1 MKSLGSLF
9 QVGYYYFCY
18 YFSVYYHVKKINQSN
33 SCYGYF
39 HYVLYSLCSCKVFGV
54 IFVFG
59 SYLESM
65 RPPRVG
71 GREEDQKLL
80 WEGQSRRSETKQG
93 GRAGWG
99 VAKAVALDEESVGQK
114 GWWPYVL
121 TGSIRH
127 EEKSRK
133 RGLHS
138 THWYFW
144 NTTSGQSGM
153 PFVLPAAKW
162 SSKNSHGVECRLF
175 FPLLPPSA
183 CPTLPLSFSGV
194 TTVLPSHG
202 CISYLTNHKEK
213 NTPKLQ

>member
-1 MKSLGSLF
+1 MAIFIMFCITCVAARFLGWFSFLVRIYNQCSLLGVEGERKTKNYFEKDNQEGAQQSKVEELGS
-9 QVGYYYFCY
+9 
-18 YFSVYYHVKKINQSN
+18 SQS
-33 SCYGYF
+33 SCT
-39 HYVLYSLCSCKVFGV
+39 
-54 IFVFG
+54 
-59 SYLESM
+59 
-65 RPPRVG
+65 RW
-71 GREEDQKLL
+71 RE
-80 WEGQSRRSETKQG
+80 T
-93 GRAGWG
+93 
-99 VAKAVALDEESVGQK
+99 VGQK

-127 EEKSRK
+127 EEKRRK

-183 CPTLPLSFSGV
+183 APPSPYRFLVWPLFCLRMAVSHTWQ
-194 TTVLPSHG
+194 TTKKKTHQN
-202 CISYLTNHKEK
+202 YNK
-213 NTPKLQ
+213 

>member
-1 MKSLGSLF
+1 MAIFIMFCIACVAARFLAWFSFLVRIYNQCALLGLEGERKTKNYFEKDNQEGAKQSKVEELGS
-9 QVGYYYFCY
+9 
-18 YFSVYYHVKKINQSN
+18 SQS
-33 SCYGYF
+33 SCT
-39 HYVLYSLCSCKVFGV
+39 
-54 IFVFG
+54 
-59 SYLESM
+59 
-65 RPPRVG
+65 RWR
-71 GREEDQKLL
+71 
-80 WEGQSRRSETKQG
+80 
-93 GRAGWG
+93 
-99 VAKAVALDEESVGQK
+99 ESVGQK

-127 EEKSRK
+127 EEKRRK

-153 PFVLPAAKW
+153 SFVLPAAKW

-202 CISYLTNHKEK
+202 CISYLTNHKETHQNYSK
-213 NTPKLQ
+213 

>member
-9 QVGYYYFCY
+9 QVGHYYYCY
-18 YFSVYYHVKKINQSN
+18 YFTVYYHVKKINRAN

-59 SYLESM
+59 SYLQSM
-65 RPPRVG
+65 QPPRGG

-80 WEGQSRRSETKQG
+80 WEGQVKKEQNKASWKSWE
-93 GRAGWG
+93 
-99 VAKAVALDEESVGQK
+99 VAKAVAQDRRESVGQK
-114 GWWPYVL
+114 ARWPYVL

-127 EEKSRK
+127 DEKRRK
-133 RGLHS
+133 RGLHL
-138 THWYFW
+138 THWYFL
-144 NTTSGQSGM
+144 NTPSGQSGM
-153 PFVLPAAKW
+153 PFVLPAGKW
-162 SSKNSHGVECRLF
+162 SSKKSHGVEWRFL

-183 CPTLPLSFSGV
+183 GPTLPLSFSAV

-202 CISYLTNHKEK
+202 CISYHKETHQNYSK
-213 NTPKLQ
+213 

>member
-1 MKSLGSLF
+1 MWLQGF
-9 QVGYYYFCY
+9 WHDFR
-18 YFSVYYHVKKINQSN
+18 FW
-33 SCYGYF
+33 
-39 HYVLYSLCSCKVFGV
+39 
-54 IFVFG
+54 FVFRINAPSWG
-59 SYLESM
+59 WRARG
-65 RPPRVG
+65 RP
-71 GREEDQKLL
+71 KTTL
-80 WEGQSRRSETKQG
+80 RRTIKKERNKARWKS
-93 GRAGWG
+93 WG
-99 VAKAVALDEESVGQK
+99 VAKAVAQDEESVGQK